1 MEEESRVHWYG
12 WGVAMGLELGVDN
25 WWLVHEAELRREQEA
40 QVPFTKLTAV
50 LMPPAELWPPL
61 LAIKARHMA
70 PHVRRPPYPHFTV
83 ASPFIDAGEFDDAEL
98 KLRRELQHLPPVE
111 VRLRRFEF
119 MAGQKKALTL
129 ILRVFEGVVRALP
142 KCGAQAP
149 FVPHLT
155 VGHFVDKEEAERMR
169 TQYQSEWTELRFTV
183 GEVHLMARSTDGPFE
198 SRKAITLAGS
208 P

>member
-25 WWLVHEAELRREQEA
+25 WWPVHEAELRREQEA
-40 QVPFTKLTAV
+40 QVPFTKLTAAV

-98 KLRRELQHLPPVE
+98 KLRHELQHVPPVE

-129 ILRVFEGVVRALP
+129 ILVPEPEARHLPAFELGLALSA
-142 KCGAQAP
+142 CAYLTAHT
-149 FVPHLT
+149 PHT
-155 VGHFVDKEEAERMR
+155 PHR
-169 TQYQSEWTELRFTV
+169 THHTAHT
-183 GEVHLMARSTDGPFE
+183 T
-198 SRKAITLAGS
+198 
-208 P
+208 